1 MHNNFK
7 QCHSFNNPRSIIR
20 HHNIINKTW
29 IHRGTEE
36 DSEVEEEEE
45 WAEAEGLL
53 SSIIVNNKDTMPE
66 IVLNQ
71 QQHVCTCRATDHV
84 TEECP
89 KLMTKIQE
97 KRNLNNQN
105 VQWIVAEIR
114 DPGRNINIVTRGGVK
129 TGADAHD
136 QKKESQCWIQKNT
149 QPQQQFDA
157 KKEKETF
164 KEAKKEFLKENEA
177 STSNTVQGMILLFFI
192 CLSLWIILTKE
203 RKQRK

>member
-1 MHNNFK
+1 MDPQGNRGGFRGRGRGGMGRGRGPIIFHNF
-7 QCHSFNNPRSIIR
+7 
-20 HHNIINKTW
+20 
-29 IHRGTEE
+29 
-36 DSEVEEEEE
+36 
-45 WAEAEGLL
+45 
-53 SSIIVNNKDTMPE
+53 
-66 IVLNQ
+66 Q
-71 QQHVCTCRATDHV
+71 QQGHYARDCPQPTTTCMYCRAVDHM

-89 KLMTKIQE
+89 KLMMKIQE

-129 TGADAHD
+129 TGEDAHD

-164 KEAKKEFLKENEA
+164 KEAKKEFLKENVA
-177 STSNTVQGMILLFFI
+177 STSNTRLRYDTPIFYIDPGGYRWPPTFSNWPKTCF
-192 CLSLWIILTKE
+192 
-203 RKQRK
+203 